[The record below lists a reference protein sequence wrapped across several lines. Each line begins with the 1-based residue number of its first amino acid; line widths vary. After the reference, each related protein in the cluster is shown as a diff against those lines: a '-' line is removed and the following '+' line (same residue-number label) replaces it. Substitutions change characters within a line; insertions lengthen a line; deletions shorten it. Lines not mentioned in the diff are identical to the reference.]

1 MIDKILRLQEI
12 GFTEIEAKIYIYLLE
27 NHGLNGTQISKDLNV
42 SKSATYNALDRMY
55 DNGYIKLIPTESESR
70 NYIPEKPSII
80 LEKLE
85 EKFSSIFDI
94 LKYELGYIYSEY
106 NNEYIYNIEQMANIN
121 IKIKDMVLNTKETLI
136 IMGNIDFEFIKNDIN
151 NLADMGVLIDKDIN
165 NNELVVLSD
174 NKEILICN
182 IDDNI
187 NSGFYTK
194 NKLIINQYRRLRGLE
209 LMNKLE
215 GN

>member
-94 LKYELGYIYSEY
+94 LKYELGNIYSEY

>member
-12 GFTEIEAKIYIYLLE
+12 GFTEIEAKIYIYLLQ

-106 NNEYIYNIEQMANIN
+106 NNEYIYNIEQIANIN